1 VVSLTST
8 TYTYCKNICGR
19 GLEIMQQS
27 KEQRVHHVFEKI
39 YDNYDKMNSVISFKQ
54 HIRWRKDTMKRMDV
68 RPGSKALDVCC
79 GTADWTI
86 ALANAVG
93 SKGEVIGLD
102 FSENMLKIG
111 QKKVEELNLNQVKLI
126 HGNAMEL
133 PFQDHTFDYV
143 TIGFGL
149 RNVPDY
155 LQVLREMNRV
165 LKPGGIAVCLETSQP
180 TMIGFRQIYY
190 LYFRFIMPAFGK
202 IFAKSYQ
209 EYSWL
214 QESARDFPG
223 MKELAKMFENAGFN
237 KVYYKPYSGGVA
249 AVHIGYKEK

>member
-1 VVSLTST
+1 
-8 TYTYCKNICGR
+8 
-19 GLEIMQQS
+19 MQS

-39 YDNYDKMNSVISFKQ
+39 YDNYDKMNSVISFQQ
-54 HIRWRKDTMKRMDV
+54 HKRWRKDTMRQMGV
-68 RPGSKALDVCC
+68 NQGASALDVCC

-86 ALANAVG
+86 ALADKAGKSGKV
-93 SKGEVIGLD
+93 VGLD

-111 QKKVEELNLNQVKLI
+111 KEKVKDYPQIELV

-133 PFQDHTFDYV
+133 PFEDNTFDYV

-155 LQVLREMNRV
+155 LTVLKEMNRV

-180 TMIGFRQIYY
+180 TMFGYKQLYY
-190 LYFRFIMPAFGK
+190 LYFRYIMPVFGK
-202 IFAKSYQ
+202 LFAKSYN

-223 MKELAKMFENAGFN
+223 MQELADMFEDAGF
-237 KVYYKPYSGGVA
+237 KQVRFKPYSGGVA
-249 AVHIGYKEK
+249 AMHMGQKDTNS